1 MVVMVG
7 VLPNANIPPATAQ
20 SGSPVASYH
29 TAAGRQQR
37 QCRQPS
43 VLRRLPAGPCSEG
56 GRALMPGLSRSSEG
70 SRRKDESREASCT
83 TTHHQPARYR
93 GLIQFSR
100 TWNKHTMPKPT
111 QHPGLKYF
119 HTSNETVFNISPCG
133 FLK

>member
-43 VLRRLPAGPCSEG
+43 VLRRPAGPCSEG

-100 TWNKHTMPKPT
+100 TWNKHTMHKPT

-119 HTSNETVFNISPCG
+119 HTSNETVFDVSPCG

>member
-1 MVVMVG
+1 MVG

-43 VLRRLPAGPCSEG
+43 VLRRPAGPCSEG

-100 TWNKHTMPKPT
+100 TWNKPTRDKPT
-111 QHPGLKYF
+111 QHPRLKYF
-119 HTSNETVFNISPCG
+119 HTSNETVFDVSPCG

>member
-1 MVVMVG
+1 MAL
-7 VLPNANIPPATAQ
+7 LPNANIPPATAQ

-29 TAAGRQQR
+29 TAAGRQQEEAV
-37 QCRQPS
+37 QAAECPS
-43 VLRRLPAGPCSEG
+43 QASRGSEG

-93 GLIQFSR
+93 GLIQFHR
-100 TWNKHTMPKPT
+100 TWNKHTMHKTT

-119 HTSNETVFNISPCG
+119 HTSNETVFDVSPCG